1 MGKGVGRCRAR
12 GSRWGPRAGRLQDRA
27 FPLAGANSASASR
40 CPSGCEDRTQPEL
53 AVGLTAED
61 SNRDALAGPGA
72 LWEALRALLP
82 RTKEELRLDLGASVE
97 GSVVVLL
104 QQAADLFYGGRR
116 SECLQASEAV
126 LDYSWEKLN
135 TGLWQDVDKD
145 WRRVYAFGCLLKAMC
160 LCEAPGDSAAVAAAL
175 RVCDM
180 GLLMGAAIFDDILIK
195 VAAVLQAHLL
205 PGKRPAQGPAPEQP
219 RLKKA
224 RNGHV
229 SIPDMRSEKAVPRLH
244 CPSLQH
250 FRKHY
255 LIPQT
260 PVILEGVADHWPCM
274 KKWSLEYIQAIA
286 GCRTVPVEVG
296 SRYTDEEWSQR
307 LMTVSE
313 FISCYILNEPR
324 DVGYLAQH
332 QLFDQIPELKQDI
345 SIPDYCCL
353 GDGEEEEITINAWF
367 GPPGTVS
374 PLHQDPQQNFLAQ
387 VLGRKYIRLYSPQE
401 SEAVYPHDTHL
412 LHNTSQVDVENPDL
426 EKFPRF
432 AEAPFLSC
440 ILSPGELLFIPV
452 KYWHYVRA
460 LDLSFSVSF
469 WWA

>member
-1 MGKGVGRCRAR
+1 M
-12 GSRWGPRAGRLQDRA
+12 
-27 FPLAGANSASASR
+27 
-40 CPSGCEDRTQPEL
+40 
-53 AVGLTAED
+53 AED

-82 RTKEELRLDLGASVE
+82 PTKEELRLDLGASVE

-116 SECLQASEAV
+116 SECLQTSEAV

-160 LCEAPGDSAAVAAAL
+160 LCEAPGDSATVAAAL
-175 RVCDM
+175 RACDM

-219 RLKKA
+219 RFKKA

-274 KKWSLEYIQAIA
+274 KKWSLEYIQEIA

-313 FISCYILNEPR
+313 FISCYILNES
-324 DVGYLAQH
+324 L
-332 QLFDQIPELKQDI
+332 
-345 SIPDYCCL
+345 
-353 GDGEEEEITINAWF
+353 T
-367 GPPGTVS
+367 
-374 PLHQDPQQNFLAQ
+374 
-387 VLGRKYIRLYSPQE
+387 
-401 SEAVYPHDTHL
+401 SEAGNAACLRGPEPSLLARRRGAFGGAVHPH
-412 LHNTSQVDVENPDL
+412 V
-426 EKFPRF
+426 
-432 AEAPFLSC
+432 
-440 ILSPGELLFIPV
+440 
-452 KYWHYVRA
+452 
-460 LDLSFSVSF
+460 
-469 WWA
+469 WWARTPTRCAQSASVLCSSSAAPGSPPPAQGSVKL

>member
-1 MGKGVGRCRAR
+1 MAKD
-12 GSRWGPRAGRLQDRA
+12 SNQDT
-27 FPLAGANSASASR
+27 LAG
-40 CPSGCEDRTQPEL
+40 T
-53 AVGLTAED
+53 
-61 SNRDALAGPGA
+61 GA
-72 LWEALRALLP
+72 LQEALRALLP
-82 RTKEELRLDLGASVE
+82 RTKEELKLDLSENMERSVLL
-97 GSVVVLL
+97 LL
-104 QQAADLFYGGRR
+104 QQATDLFYQGR
-116 SECLQASEAV
+116 SGECLHTSEAI

-160 LCEAPGDSAAVAAAL
+160 LCEAPGNPSSGVAAL

-180 GLLMGAAIFDDILIK
+180 GLLMGAAIFEDILIK
-195 VAAVLQAHLL
+195 VVAVLQTHLL
-205 PGKRPAQGPAPEQP
+205 PGKRPAQGLAQEQP
-219 RLKKA
+219 HIKKA
-224 RNGHV
+224 RSGHV
-229 SIPDMRSEKAVPRLH
+229 SIPDMSSEKAVPRLS
-244 CPSLQH
+244 CPSLQY

-255 LIPQT
+255 LIPQR
-260 PVILEGVADHWPCM
+260 PVILQGVADHWPCM
-274 KKWSLEYIQAIA
+274 KKWSLEYIQEIA

-313 FISCYILNEPR
+313 FISKYILNE
-324 DVGYLAQH
+324 V
-332 QLFDQIPELKQDI
+332 PELKQDI

-353 GDGEEEEITINAWF
+353 GDGEEEEITVNAWF

-401 SEAVYPHDTHL
+401 SEALYPHDTHL

-426 EKFPRF
+426 EKFPKF

-469 WWA
+469 WWS